1 MKIEKMKLSDLDEVS
16 FIENETF
23 LDPWPKDAFLRDLDN
38 DIADLYV
45 LKDEDKI
52 VGYYDIWY
60 MFENADISTICIR
73 KEYQGRKLGGYL
85 LKDLI
90 RRCIKNNV
98 EFLHLEV
105 RVDNLKAINLYKKF
119 GFEKLRIRKGYYKG
133 VDGIDM
139 MKGLIGLSE
148 EDFSD

>member
-1 MKIEKMKLSDLDEVS
+1 MIIEKMKLEDLDEVS
-16 FIENETF
+16 SIENECF
-23 LDPWPKDAFLRDLDN
+23 QDPWPKEAFKRDLDN

-45 LKDEDKI
+45 LKDKDKVI
-52 VGYYDIWY
+52 GYYDVWY

-73 KEYQGRKLGGYL
+73 KDYQGKKLGEYL

-90 RRCIKNNV
+90 IRCIKKDV

-105 RVDNLKAINLYKKF
+105 RVDNNKAINLYKKF
-119 GFEKLRIRKGYYKG
+119 GFEKLRIRKGYYNG
-133 VDGIDM
+133 TDGIDM

-148 EDFSD
+148 KDFSD